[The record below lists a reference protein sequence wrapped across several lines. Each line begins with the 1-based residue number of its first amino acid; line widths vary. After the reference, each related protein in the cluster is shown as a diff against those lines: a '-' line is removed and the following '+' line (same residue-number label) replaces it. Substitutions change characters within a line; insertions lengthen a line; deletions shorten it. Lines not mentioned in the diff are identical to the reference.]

1 MCNLTGKNVEKDPSL
16 ATLEVSQ
23 SEVTSSQVS
32 QSDVTSSQDGGSLPS
47 SSVDMNMTTPDKS
60 EENVSETSQ
69 QEKPDERLELNENDQ
84 NSSQTGDEPTGENVK
99 CDKNDDAD
107 GGEMV
112 TFKNG
117 EIVSKEY
124 INEGIFCH

>member
-84 NSSQTGDEPTGENVK
+84 NSSQTGDEPRGENDK